1 MFSFFACLSALAFLP
16 IARVIARGQIP
27 VIDNVI
33 GGVPSHTARPT
44 LQVASTVAET
54 NTPGK
59 LRVVENSGVCG
70 EFFWS
75 VEPIYVFS
83 PSFFRSILET
93 TQGVY
98 QASGYGDLTTSESI
112 W

>member
-33 GGVPSHTARPT
+33 GGVPSHTAHPT
-44 LQVASTVAET
+44 LQVASTVAEA

-70 EFFWS
+70 EFCCQLS
-75 VEPIYVFS
+75 LYTCLVPH
-83 PSFFRSILET
+83 SFVPF
-93 TQGVY
+93 
-98 QASGYGDLTTSESI
+98 
-112 W
+112 